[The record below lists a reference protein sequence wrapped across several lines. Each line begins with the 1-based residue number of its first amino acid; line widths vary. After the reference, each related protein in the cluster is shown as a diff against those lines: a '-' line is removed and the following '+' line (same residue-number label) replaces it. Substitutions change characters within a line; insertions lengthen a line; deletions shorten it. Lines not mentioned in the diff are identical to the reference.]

1 MKNRR
6 NKWTQ
11 AGGDFSHA
19 STLQSWTS
27 SIKSGSESVGSA
39 ESMEFVKPC
48 GEDVTGGREQSLVV
62 EV

>member
-11 AGGDFSHA
+11 AGGFSQA

-27 SIKSGSESVGSA
+27 TIKSGGENGG
-39 ESMEFVKPC
+39 SMEKM
-48 GEDVTGGREQSLVV
+48 EKV
-62 EV
+62 EKKEKKEINLLNL